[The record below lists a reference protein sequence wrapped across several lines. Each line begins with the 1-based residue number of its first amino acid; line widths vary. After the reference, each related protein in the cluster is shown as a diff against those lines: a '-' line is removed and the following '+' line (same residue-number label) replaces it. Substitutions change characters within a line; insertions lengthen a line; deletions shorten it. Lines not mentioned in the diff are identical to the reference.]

1 MHGVVAKSKL
11 RLGEGRVV
19 TVRRLT
25 DAELVALRDEMRE
38 ASKWMKAELQ
48 RRRVTREQRAEET
61 GKGRLADI

>member
-11 RLGEGRVV
+11 CSVEGGVV

-25 DAELVALRDEMRE
+25 DDELVALRNEMLE

-48 RRRVTREQRAEET
+48 RRRATRGQHVEDK
-61 GKGRLADI
+61 GKRRLADI